1 MLSCTS
7 NKASAVFGVAGLSGA
22 DLHVTALKPVMN
34 PALMMPTS
42 CFAFWCEIS
51 HRCLQPWCHC
61 GISAHA
67 REKQQPAL
75 LGHSLSNPPSV
86 PHLKSS
92 VCLFVYLCIY
102 LGGGWINV
110 MDRFG
115 LQGSCPFG
123 TFHRD
128 LCQKIDRSWVFFWN
142 FNHPLQKISNLYLP
156 SCYKTNMC
164 GYLCSFKAIDDWIK
178 YWTHG
183 KK

>member
-22 DLHVTALKPVMN
+22 DLHVTALVMN

-51 HRCLQPWCHC
+51 HRCHLQPWCHC

-75 LGHSLSNPPSV
+75 LGHSLSNPPWV

-92 VCLFVYLCIY
+92 VCLFMYLF
-102 LGGGWINV
+102 GWR
-110 MDRFG
+110 MDQCDGQIWSTRF
-115 LQGSCPFG
+115 LSVWHISQGFVLDTAPKKWRKKTMC
-123 TFHRD
+123 
-128 LCQKIDRSWVFFWN
+128 VFFC
-142 FNHPLQKISNLYLP
+142 F
-156 SCYKTNMC
+156 
-164 GYLCSFKAIDDWIK
+164 
-178 YWTHG
+178 
-183 KK
+183 